1 LAGISVDLNKVIAYT
16 LNGLIAGIAA
26 VVLISRLG
34 SVIANVGADYALRAL
49 SAAVIGGVSF
59 EGGRGTVIGAV
70 LGVILLGIVYNA
82 MNILGITAYFQNI
95 VLGIIVVSAVVF
107 SNLGKLKR

>member
-1 LAGISVDLNKVIAYT
+1 
-16 LNGLIAGIAA
+16 
-26 VVLISRLG
+26 
-34 SVIANVGADYALRAL
+34 
-49 SAAVIGGVSF
+49 
-59 EGGRGTVIGAV
+59 
-70 LGVILLGIVYNA
+70 LLGIVYNA